1 MSEDDL
7 ENMSSYSLSSFKRLF
22 IWSTGKRNVSKRKS
36 VEKRFRRAGTFMF
49 EPKQK
54 FENHEK
60 LCAAHVLTEGLDSC
74 ILRVMNVSSRA
85 SHHLITPLLPVFY
98 AWEFS

>member
-1 MSEDDL
+1 M
-7 ENMSSYSLSSFKRLF
+7 
-22 IWSTGKRNVSKRKS
+22 TVSKKERGFRK
-36 VEKRFRRAGTFMF
+36 AGTFMF

-74 ILRVMNVSSRA
+74 VLRVCSTYVRRR
-85 SHHLITPLLPVFY
+85 LRKYVFV
-98 AWEFS
+98 FS

>member
-1 MSEDDL
+1 MSCKPEAN
-7 ENMSSYSLSSFKRLF
+7 NMH
-22 IWSTGKRNVSKRKS
+22 STGKRNVSKRKS

-85 SHHLITPLLPVFY
+85 SQCTRTHQLDI
-98 AWEFS
+98 